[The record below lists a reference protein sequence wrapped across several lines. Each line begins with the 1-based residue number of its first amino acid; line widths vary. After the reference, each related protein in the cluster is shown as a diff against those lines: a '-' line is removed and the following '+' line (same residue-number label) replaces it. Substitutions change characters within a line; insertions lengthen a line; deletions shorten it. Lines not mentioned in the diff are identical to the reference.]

1 MKYFFS
7 KYDQIRSK
15 LRIWSHLLKKFFI
28 FCVMKDNFITV
39 TLTLTICKIYYD
51 DDYHQT
57 CSPKFSSIYVLTVY
71 QSSISEVYPESCQA
85 CKIERFAKNS

>member
-7 KYDQIRSK
+7 KYDQIPSK

-57 CSPKFSSIYVLTVY
+57 MQSKVFFYLRLNSIAIINFRGVSRILSSM
-71 QSSISEVYPESCQA
+71 
-85 CKIERFAKNS
+85 